1 MFAKDMKR
9 AMRGFISGIFA
20 VIIRGPPSF
29 GFFSSMK
36 AGRNALKDEDFDV
49 TSATT
54 LDEVLALGKAGWQK
68 YDEITFNSV
77 TYHCYRKPKR
87 FGLLRKN
94 WCGYVQKDE
103 DRIRST

>member
-36 AGRNALKDEDFDV
+36 AGKNVIKM
-49 TSATT
+49 SARA
-54 LDEVLALGKAGWQK
+54 DAIKMV
-68 YDEITFNSV
+68 IV
-77 TYHCYRKPKR
+77 VR
-87 FGLLRKN
+87 FGIICNLLSSIV
-94 WCGYVQKDE
+94 YFP
-103 DRIRST
+103 I